1 MKAGWLQ
8 TRMIS
13 KGRAGEK
20 RVSMSQLV
28 GRAWAQVQ
36 SRDEYNAVQGARGD
50 RCLPGRTTAAR
61 LARAGSSD

>member
-13 KGRAGEK
+13 KAELERRE

-36 SRDEYNAVQGARGD
+36 SRDEYNAVQEPGD
-50 RCLPGRTTAAR
+50 QVPPT
-61 LARAGSSD
+61 RADNCS